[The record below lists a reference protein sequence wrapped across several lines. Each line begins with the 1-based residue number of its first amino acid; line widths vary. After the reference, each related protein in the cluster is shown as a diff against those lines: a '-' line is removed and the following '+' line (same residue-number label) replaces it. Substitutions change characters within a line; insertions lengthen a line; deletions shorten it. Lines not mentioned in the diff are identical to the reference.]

1 MSVSKVQRSK
11 SAVASAVYA
20 VWGTLSAMKEGKVR
34 ASALSVV
41 GPRGS
46 DPMAWAIE
54 TRELVGRAPQRL
66 NQTINV
72 IQSFSPDELDPNNPL
87 NVEKAHAAGLAL
99 AAEVASDCD
108 VLVATHTDTAHV
120 HNHIVIANHDRV
132 SGMAAPKQAG
142 NAWRVR
148 VGNDA
153 VMESYGL
160 EVLEQHEVSYSRE
173 ERLAL
178 AKGRDINGSDLDVAE
193 LTRETWREFA
203 RARVEELMEDDRVV
217 GAIDID
223 GGDGV
228 EPALDVME
236 EIASE
241 YHLSF
246 SRKGRGKRKSERS
259 SFAVIVDNGDVLRVP
274 GRDGKGGSKASTAGS
289 RLGSDYTMDG
299 LRARLH
305 ELHTQQLINEMEI
318 EDDGD
323 EYKAKQRWQRGTFE
337 QTGFGDEG
345 FERNGRGASEHF
357 EWDSGGP
364 DRAVEDLSD
373 ATEQL
378 ERAND
383 GLEAFNRGYSGVRE
397 GDGAGDGLDEVDGG
411 DSSRVAGGDPATTRE
426 SAELSSGDSQA
437 VGVDGAFADD
447 SAGTRRRAVESER
460 RRRRALERQRREAA
474 ESNGSRPGKDD
485 NEPDF

>member
-20 VWGTLSAMKEGKVR
+20 VWGTQAAMKDGRVR

-41 GPRGS
+41 GPRVS

-66 NQTINV
+66 NETINV

-87 NVEKAHAAGLAL
+87 DVEKAHVAGLAL
-99 AAEVASDCD
+99 AAEVAPGCD

-120 HNHIVIANHDRV
+120 HNHIVIANYDRV
-132 SGMAAPKQAG
+132 TGMAAPKQAG

-178 AKGRDINGSDLDVAE
+178 AQGRDINGSDLDVAG

-203 RARVEELMEDDRVV
+203 RARIEELMEDDRVV
-217 GAIDID
+217 GAIDLD
-223 GGDGV
+223 GGNGV

-241 YHLSF
+241 YYLSF

-259 SFAVIVDNGDVLRVP
+259 SFAVIDGNGDALRVP

-289 RLGSDYTMDG
+289 RLGADYTMDG

-305 ELHTQQLINEMEI
+305 ELHTQLLINEMEM

-323 EYKAKQRWQRGTFE
+323 EYKAKQRWQRRTFE
-337 QTGFGDEG
+337 QAGLGYEG
-345 FERNGRGASEHF
+345 FARNGRGASERF

-364 DRAVEDLSD
+364 DRAVADLSD

-378 ERAND
+378 ERANV
-383 GLEAFNRGYSGVRE
+383 GLAAFNRGDEGVRSC
-397 GDGAGDGLDEVDGG
+397 DGSGDGLDEVDGEDRG
-411 DSSRVAGGDPATTRE
+411 RVAGGNSEAARE
-426 SAELSSGDSQA
+426 PAELSSGDSQA
-437 VGVDGAFADD
+437 VGVDGSSPEDGSGA
-447 SAGTRRRAVESER
+447 RRRAVESER
-460 RRRRALERQRREAA
+460 RRRREVGRERREAL
-474 ESNGSRPGKDD
+474 ESDGFGTGEDD
-485 NEPDF
+485 FEPEF

>member
-20 VWGTLSAMKEGKVR
+20 VWGTLSAMKKGKVR

-46 DPMAWAIE
+46 DPMAWALE

-66 NQTINV
+66 NETINV

-87 NVEKAHAAGLAL
+87 DVEKAHAAGLAL
-99 AAEVASDCD
+99 AVEVAPDCD

-120 HNHIVIANHDRV
+120 HNHIVIANHDRET
-132 SGMAAPKQAG
+132 GMAAPKQAG

-148 VGNDA
+148 VVNDA

-160 EVLEQHEVSYSRE
+160 EVLEQHEVSYSRD

-178 AKGRDINGSDLDVAE
+178 DQGRDINGSDLDVAE

-203 RARVEELMEDDRVV
+203 RARIEELMEDDRVV

-223 GGDGV
+223 GDGV
-228 EPALDVME
+228 KPALDVME

-259 SFAVIVDNGDVLRVP
+259 SFAVIDGNGDVLRVP

-289 RLGSDYTMDG
+289 RLGADYTMGG
-299 LRARLH
+299 LRARLL
-305 ELHTQQLINEMEI
+305 ELHTQQLFNDMEM

-323 EYKAKQRWQRGTFE
+323 EYKAKQRWQRGTLE

-345 FERNGRGASEHF
+345 FERNGRGVEARSD
-357 EWDSGGP
+357 WGARGS
-364 DRAVEDLSD
+364 DRAVADLSD
-373 ATEQL
+373 ATGRL
-378 ERAND
+378 ERANV
-383 GLEAFNRGYSGVRE
+383 GLATFNRGDEGIRG
-397 GDGAGDGLDEVDGG
+397 GDGPSDGLDEVDGG
-411 DSSRVAGGDPATTRE
+411 DRGRAAGGDPAAARGASEIGGRDRGTV
-426 SAELSSGDSQA
+426 D
-437 VGVDGAFADD
+437 VDGRAAEDR
-447 SAGTRRRAVESER
+447 ARTRRRAAESQR
-460 RRRRALERQRREAA
+460 RRSRAVERQRREAL
-474 ESNGSRPGKDD
+474 ESDGSGTGGDDYEPGI
-485 NEPDF
+485 

>member
-20 VWGTLSAMKEGKVR
+20 VWGTLSAMKKGKVR

-66 NQTINV
+66 NETINV

-87 NVEKAHAAGLAL
+87 DVEKAHAAGLAL
-99 AAEVASDCD
+99 AAEVAPDCD

-160 EVLEQHEVSYSRE
+160 EVLEQHEVSYSRD

-178 AKGRDINGSDLDVAE
+178 AKGRDINGSGLDVAE

-259 SFAVIVDNGDVLRVP
+259 SFAVIDDNGNVLRVP

-299 LRARLH
+299 LRAGLH

-323 EYKAKQRWQRGTFE
+323 EYKAKQRWQLGTFE
-337 QTGFGDEG
+337 QTGFGNERVECDGRG
-345 FERNGRGASEHF
+345 FEERPERDTGRT
-357 EWDSGGP
+357 
-364 DRAVEDLSD
+364 DRAVADLSD
-373 ATEQL
+373 ATERL

-383 GLEAFNRGYSGVRE
+383 GLEAFNRRNGGVRK

-411 DSSRVAGGDPATTRE
+411 DLGRVAGGD
-426 SAELSSGDSQA
+426 SAAARGFGEFSGGDSQA
-437 VGVDGAFADD
+437 AGVDGSSPEDGSGA
-447 SAGTRRRAVESER
+447 RRRAVESER
-460 RRRRALERQRREAA
+460 RRRRTVERQRREAL
-474 ESNGSRPGKDD
+474 ESDGFGTGGDD
-485 NEPDF
+485 YEPEF